1 MQVTETVNEG
11 LKREFKVVVPVA
23 DLASKV
29 DARLDE
35 LKGQVRINGF
45 RPGKVPVTHLKRL
58 YGRAVMAETIEAAVR
73 EANSQIVTERGYK
86 LVREPQVKL
95 PEEKD
100 AVEQVIEGKTDLA
113 YTVAIEI
120 LPPIELAD
128 FKGIQVERLNAE
140 VAESEVD
147 EAVQRIAEQS
157 RPFAAK
163 GEGAKAE
170 NGRLCSAMRCTAS
183 STSVSATSALSRSTW
198 MPLKSASSIG
208 GRISIATV

>member
-29 DARLDE
+29 EARLDE

-95 PEEKD
+95 PD
-100 AVEQVIEGKTDLA
+100 IIV
-113 YTVAIEI
+113 
-120 LPPIELAD
+120 
-128 FKGIQVERLNAE
+128 
-140 VAESEVD
+140 
-147 EAVQRIAEQS
+147 
-157 RPFAAK
+157 
-163 GEGAKAE
+163 
-170 NGRLCSAMRCTAS
+170 TAS
-183 STSVSATSALSRSTW
+183 GL
-198 MPLKSASSIG
+198 
-208 GRISIATV
+208 